1 MRTFSIILVDD
12 EKQILQGMLHGVPWE
27 ELGYQ
32 VIATAD
38 NGQEALELTQ
48 LHHPDLLISDIKMP
62 FMTGI
67 ELAKHIHEDFMQVKM
82 VLFSGFDEF
91 EYARSAIHYGVSEY
105 LLKPIDYPE
114 MSALLQRMHDELEQ
128 EYDARIDRERQKRI
142 YQESLPFV
150 RQRYF
155 MQLLRSGKNKEDI
168 LQQLQRLDVS
178 FDMPCMQV
186 LIVSIPE
193 PEGDFLTAIS
203 VEEMLTEML
212 EKVGKFYSVRYF
224 DRLIYIFCLEA
235 PEKTGNIVKSMNE
248 TARMAEKIF
257 HSSFSCGMSSVIHR
271 PEELPLA
278 YQQAKEALEYNL
290 VSEDE
295 CMTLFSDLLY
305 SEEESRSD
313 WQQESEDLEYSIKH
327 GNEEDVRREVQQLLG
342 KIQSCHYSFNE
353 YQMAIIQIVFALAK
367 LYRRYEIE
375 DEEGM
380 AGSKHM
386 AVKLFSFQ
394 DGSELNNWLLHY
406 CMYTNH
412 AIREREVDQSS
423 ILARQ
428 AKEYVDSHYS
438 DPELSV
444 DTVCQMLHIS
454 ASHFSKVFRKAYG
467 TGFLSYITDKR
478 MEEAEHLL
486 LTTEYKSREIG
497 EMVGY
502 LEPNYFSYVFK
513 KNRNVSP
520 AKYRKLRREHEGDN
534 GES

>member
-114 MSALLQRMHDELEQ
+114 MSALLSGCMMNWSRSMM
-128 EYDARIDRERQKRI
+128 
-142 YQESLPFV
+142 QESTGNGRNVFIRKVCPLCGRGILC
-150 RQRYF
+150 RQ
-155 MQLLRSGKNKEDI
+155 LRSGKNKEDI

-224 DRLIYIFCLEA
+224 DRLIYIFCLET

-327 GNEEDVRREVQQLLG
+327 GNEEDVRREVRASLLG
-342 KIQSCHYSFNE
+342 KSRAVITVLMNIRWRSFRLYLHWRNCTEDMRLKTKRGWQDPNIWRSSCFLFRMEVSLITGCY
-353 YQMAIIQIVFALAK
+353 ITVCIQI
-367 LYRRYEIE
+367 
-375 DEEGM
+375 M
-380 AGSKHM
+380 
-386 AVKLFSFQ
+386 
-394 DGSELNNWLLHY
+394 
-406 CMYTNH
+406 
-412 AIREREVDQSS
+412 
-423 ILARQ
+423 
-428 AKEYVDSHYS
+428 
-438 DPELSV
+438 LS
-444 DTVCQMLHIS
+444 
-454 ASHFSKVFRKAYG
+454 G
-467 TGFLSYITDKR
+467 
-478 MEEAEHLL
+478 
-486 LTTEYKSREIG
+486 
-497 EMVGY
+497 
-502 LEPNYFSYVFK
+502 
-513 KNRNVSP
+513 
-520 AKYRKLRREHEGDN
+520 N
-534 GES
+534 GK